1 MILDTNELITEI
13 ERSIEQ
19 KRDHR
24 DQLQTLQSKVEA
36 ICHLETLQ
44 GEGGAAIKD
53 YFTTLHLPV
62 LLFFQQFIE
71 MHISQ
76 LETVKDNL
84 LSYDSDANT
93 LVRTEFLNEVKMDLN
108 RVINFTRDSANIIN
122 SAYESVSDLI
132 HTGRWES
139 SALLEKAR
147 EARGQLKDAE
157 DHLEETDQ
165 NNQTVLENSKA
176 TLEHLEALVRKVEG
190 WTTKEA
196 MLSQETIE
204 QIRSYYNDSS
214 TVSNLMNEDQM
225 RPLLDKMR
233 NGEELTLTE
242 KTMVYYYIQNELVD
256 QEKMG
261 EIANKVATDKE
272 GLVDYLNEQVLVST
286 ESLARELETV
296 ELFLMSQELKPGGV
310 DYSMELAHLRA
321 YEGLLRNYDRFI
333 AEMAKVGNLDPE
345 VQTDKFFM
353 GVEDIIEKPS
363 ELNMTILETDFRIE
377 IFPDN
382 LYNITREEWLEH
394 DNPIGFR
401 QHNVSEVMYF
411 YDEDAGSTMGSWAR
425 QQLGA
430 DYESH
435 TGNFILATVFQKIGA
450 LAYDQTV
457 GRIEGPAR
465 HVRWAFDKKS
475 GHDEEQAEKE
485 DKLTLRTVEDTA
497 TNLNM
502 EVRMSNRPTP
512 NSPNRNELNVEL
524 YKTAH
529 TEQLLERWEEVHKL
543 DPMFPYP
550 KEEIESQNWPAV
562 SEELKNN
569 ETLLRREHE
578 HGDFDFFAYIR
589 SGEGDFEEEFG
600 RKSEV
605 DQK

>member
-36 ICHLETLQ
+36 ICQLETLQ

-71 MHISQ
+71 THISQ

-84 LSYDSDANT
+84 LSYDGDANT

-108 RVINFTRDSANIIN
+108 RVINYTRDSANIIN

-139 SALLEKAR
+139 SALTDKAR
-147 EARGQLKDAE
+147 EARDQLKDTE

-165 NNQTVLENSKA
+165 NNQTVLETSKA

-214 TVSNLMNEDQM
+214 TVSNLMDEDQM

-233 NGEELTLTE
+233 TGEELTLTE

-272 GLVDYLNEQVLVST
+272 GLIDYLNEHVLVST
-286 ESLARELETV
+286 ESLAHELETV

-345 VQTDKFFM
+345 VHTDKLFM

-363 ELNMTILETDFRIE
+363 ELNMTILETDFRVE
-377 IFPDN
+377 IFPEN
-382 LYNITREEWLEH
+382 PYNITREEWLKH
-394 DNPIGFR
+394 NNSIGFR

-435 TGNFILATVFQKIGA
+435 TGNFILASVFKIVGET
-450 LAYDQTV
+450 AYNKTV
-457 GRIEGPAR
+457 GLVEGPFK
-465 HVRWAFDKKS
+465 HVRRALDTKDT
-475 GHDEEQAEKE
+475 HDIEQTEKE

-497 TNLNM
+497 TNLSM
-502 EVRMSNRPTP
+502 EIQVSNRPTP

-529 TEQLLERWEEVHKL
+529 TEQLLERWEEVHEF
-543 DPMFPYP
+543 DPRFPYP
-550 KEEIESQNWPAV
+550 KEAIEDQNWPVV
-562 SEELKNN
+562 SEELKNH

-589 SGEGDFEEEFG
+589 SGEGDLEEELG
-600 RKSEV
+600 EE
-605 DQK
+605 

>member
-71 MHISQ
+71 THISQ

-84 LSYDSDANT
+84 LSYDGDANT

-108 RVINFTRDSANIIN
+108 RVINYTRDSANIIN

-139 SALLEKAR
+139 SALTDKAR
-147 EARGQLKDAE
+147 EARGQIEDAE

-165 NNQTVLENSKA
+165 NNQTVLETSKA

-214 TVSNLMNEDQM
+214 TVSNLMDEDQM

-233 NGEELTLTE
+233 TGEELTLTE

-272 GLVDYLNEQVLVST
+272 GLIDYLNEHVLVST
-286 ESLARELETV
+286 ESLAHELETV

-345 VQTDKFFM
+345 VHTDKLFM

-363 ELNMTILETDFRIE
+363 ELNMTILETDFRVE
-377 IFPDN
+377 IFPEN
-382 LYNITREEWLEH
+382 PYNITREEWLKH
-394 DNPIGFR
+394 NNSIGFR

-435 TGNFILATVFQKIGA
+435 TGNFILASVFKIVGET
-450 LAYDQTV
+450 AYNKTV
-457 GRIEGPAR
+457 GLVEGPFK
-465 HVRWAFDKKS
+465 HVRRALDTKDT
-475 GHDEEQAEKE
+475 HDIEQTEKE

-497 TNLNM
+497 TNLSM
-502 EVRMSNRPTP
+502 EIQVSNRPTP

-529 TEQLLERWEEVHKL
+529 TEQLLERWEEVHEF
-543 DPMFPYP
+543 DPRFPYP
-550 KEEIESQNWPAV
+550 KEAIEDQNWPVV
-562 SEELKNN
+562 SEELKNH

-589 SGEGDFEEEFG
+589 SGEGDLEEELG
-600 RKSEV
+600 EE
-605 DQK
+605 

>member
-36 ICHLETLQ
+36 ICQLETLQ

-71 MHISQ
+71 THISQ

-84 LSYDSDANT
+84 LSYDGDANT

-108 RVINFTRDSANIIN
+108 RVINYTRDSANIIN

-139 SALLEKAR
+139 SALTDKAR
-147 EARGQLKDAE
+147 EARDQLKDTE

-165 NNQTVLENSKA
+165 NNQTVLETSKA

-214 TVSNLMNEDQM
+214 TVSNLMDENQM

-233 NGEELTLTE
+233 TGEELTLTE

-272 GLVDYLNEQVLVST
+272 GLIDYLNEYVLVST
-286 ESLARELETV
+286 ESLAHELETV

-345 VQTDKFFM
+345 VHTDKLFM

-363 ELNMTILETDFRIE
+363 ELNMTILETDFRVE
-377 IFPDN
+377 IFPEN
-382 LYNITREEWLEH
+382 PYNITRQEWLEH
-394 DNPIGFR
+394 NHSIGFR

-411 YDEDAGSTMGSWAR
+411 YDEDAGSTMGRWAV
-425 QQLGA
+425 QALGE
-430 DYESH
+430 DYEIH
-435 TGNFILATVFQKIGA
+435 TGNFIHGAIFERIGS
-450 LAYDQTV
+450 LAYGLTIGKV
-457 GRIEGPAR
+457 VEGAGL
-465 HVRWAFDKKS
+465 VKAGVDMKS
-475 GHDEEQAEKE
+475 GHDEELAGKKDELALGTSE
-485 DKLTLRTVEDTA
+485 ETA
-497 TNLNM
+497 NDLHM
-502 EVRMSNRPTP
+502 EVRVSNRPTP
-512 NSPNRNELNVEL
+512 NTPNGNELHVEL
-524 YKTAH
+524 YKTKD
-529 TEQLLERWEEVHKL
+529 TERLLERWNKVYEFDNTL
-543 DPMFPYP
+543 PYP
-550 KEEIESQNWPAV
+550 KEAIEEQDWHQVAEILKKSETELRHGHRYGDEIDFYRYIKGGNDSEDILPV
-562 SEELKNN
+562 ELSEE
-569 ETLLRREHE
+569 E
-578 HGDFDFFAYIR
+578 
-589 SGEGDFEEEFG
+589 
-600 RKSEV
+600 
-605 DQK
+605 

>member
-62 LLFFQQFIE
+62 LLFFQQFIKT
-71 MHISQ
+71 HISQ

-84 LSYDSDANT
+84 LSYDGDANT

-108 RVINFTRDSANIIN
+108 RVINYTRDSASIIN

-132 HTGRWES
+132 NTGRWES
-139 SALLEKAR
+139 SALTDKAK
-147 EARGQLKDAE
+147 EARDQLKDAE

-165 NNQTVLENSKA
+165 NNQTVLETSKA

-214 TVSNLMNEDQM
+214 TVSNLMDEDQM

-233 NGEELTLTE
+233 TGEELTLTE

-272 GLVDYLNEQVLVST
+272 GLVDHLNEHVLVST
-286 ESLARELETV
+286 ESLAHELETV

-310 DYSMELAHLRA
+310 DHSMELAHLRA

-333 AEMAKVGNLDPE
+333 AEMAKVGKLDPE
-345 VQTDKFFM
+345 VHTDKLFM

-377 IFPDN
+377 IFPEN
-382 LYNITREEWLEH
+382 PYNITRQEWLEH
-394 DNPIGFR
+394 NHSIGFR

-450 LAYDQTV
+450 LAYDQTF
-457 GRIEGPAR
+457 GRVDNRAIRELKWF
-465 HVRWAFDKKS
+465 VDKENA
-475 GHDEEQAEKE
+475 HDEEQANKE
-485 DKLTLRTVEDTA
+485 DKLTLRMVEDTA
-497 TNLNM
+497 TNLGM
-502 EVRMSNRPTP
+502 EVQVSNRPTP

-550 KEEIESQNWPAV
+550 KEEIEAQNWPAV

-589 SGEGDFEEEFG
+589 LGEGDLQEKFG
-600 RKSEV
+600 EKE
-605 DQK
+605 

>member
-71 MHISQ
+71 THISQ

-84 LSYDSDANT
+84 LSYDGDANT

-108 RVINFTRDSANIIN
+108 RVINYTRDSASIIN

-132 HTGRWES
+132 NTGRWES
-139 SALLEKAR
+139 SALTDKAK
-147 EARGQLKDAE
+147 EARGQIEDAE

-165 NNQTVLENSKA
+165 NNQTVIETSKA

-214 TVSNLMNEDQM
+214 TVSNLMDEDQM

-233 NGEELTLTE
+233 TGEELTLTE

-272 GLVDYLNEQVLVST
+272 GLVDHLNEHVLVST
-286 ESLARELETV
+286 ESLAHELETV

-310 DYSMELAHLRA
+310 DHSMELAHLRA

-333 AEMAKVGNLDPE
+333 AEMAKVGKLDPE
-345 VQTDKFFM
+345 VHTDKLFM

-377 IFPDN
+377 IFPEN
-382 LYNITREEWLEH
+382 PYNITRQEWLEH
-394 DNPIGFR
+394 NHSIGFR

-411 YDEDAGSTMGSWAR
+411 YDQEAGNTMGSWAR

-529 TEQLLERWEEVHKL
+529 TERLLERWEEVHEL
-543 DPMFPYP
+543 DPTFPYP
-550 KEEIESQNWPAV
+550 KEEIKAQNWPAV
-562 SEELKNN
+562 SEELKNH
-569 ETLLRREHE
+569 ETLLRREHK

-605 DQK
+605 DPK

>member
-36 ICHLETLQ
+36 ICQLETLQ

-71 MHISQ
+71 THISQ

-84 LSYDSDANT
+84 LSYDGDANT

-108 RVINFTRDSANIIN
+108 RVINYTRDSANIIN

-139 SALLEKAR
+139 SALTDKAR
-147 EARGQLKDAE
+147 EARDQLKDTE

-165 NNQTVLENSKA
+165 NNQTVLETSKA

-233 NGEELTLTE
+233 TGEELTLTE
-242 KTMVYYYIQNELVD
+242 KMMVYYYIQNELVD
-256 QEKMG
+256 REKMG

-272 GLVDYLNEQVLVST
+272 GLIDYLNEHVLVST
-286 ESLARELETV
+286 ESLAHELETV

-345 VQTDKFFM
+345 VHTDKLFM

-377 IFPDN
+377 IFPEN
-382 LYNITREEWLEH
+382 PYNITREEWLEH
-394 DNPIGFR
+394 NHSIGFR

-411 YDEDAGSTMGSWAR
+411 YDEDAGSTMGRWAV
-425 QQLGA
+425 QALGE
-430 DYESH
+430 DYENH
-435 TGNFILATVFQKIGA
+435 TGNFIHGAVFKRIGDLAYELSLGQLGRNLEIVKGA
-450 LAYDQTV
+450 LDSQITHDKEIAE
-457 GRIEGPAR
+457 IE
-465 HVRWAFDKKS
+465 
-475 GHDEEQAEKE
+475 DE
-485 DKLTLRTVEDTA
+485 LTLGTSEETA
-497 TNLNM
+497 NDLHM
-502 EVRMSNRPTP
+502 EVRVSNRPTP
-512 NSPNRNELNVEL
+512 NTPNGNELHVEL
-524 YKTAH
+524 YKTKD
-529 TEQLLERWEEVHKL
+529 TERLLERWNKVYEFDNSL
-543 DPMFPYP
+543 PYP
-550 KEEIESQNWPAV
+550 KEAIEEQDWHQVAEILKK
-562 SEELKNN
+562 SEAELRHGHK
-569 ETLLRREHE
+569 
-578 HGDFDFFAYIR
+578 HGDEIDFYRYIKGGND
-589 SGEGDFEEEFG
+589 SEDILPVELFEEE
-600 RKSEV
+600 
-605 DQK
+605 

>member
-36 ICHLETLQ
+36 ICQLETLQ

-71 MHISQ
+71 THISQ

-84 LSYDSDANT
+84 LSYDGDANT

-108 RVINFTRDSANIIN
+108 RVINYTRDTANIIN

-139 SALLEKAR
+139 SALTDKAR
-147 EARGQLKDAE
+147 EARGQIEDAE

-165 NNQTVLENSKA
+165 NNQTVLETSKA

-214 TVSNLMNEDQM
+214 TVSNLMDEDQM

-233 NGEELTLTE
+233 TGEELTLTE

-272 GLVDYLNEQVLVST
+272 GLIDYLNEHVLVST
-286 ESLARELETV
+286 ESLAHELETV

-345 VQTDKFFM
+345 VHTDKLFM

-363 ELNMTILETDFRIE
+363 ELNMTILETDFRVE
-377 IFPDN
+377 IFPEN
-382 LYNITREEWLEH
+382 PYNITREEWLKH
-394 DNPIGFR
+394 NNSIGFR

-435 TGNFILATVFQKIGA
+435 TGNFILASVFKIVGET
-450 LAYDQTV
+450 AYNKTV
-457 GRIEGPAR
+457 GLVEGPFK
-465 HVRWAFDKKS
+465 HVRRALDTKDT
-475 GHDEEQAEKE
+475 HDIEQTEKE

-497 TNLNM
+497 TNLSM
-502 EVRMSNRPTP
+502 EIQVSNRPTP

-529 TEQLLERWEEVHKL
+529 TEQLLERWEEVHEF
-543 DPMFPYP
+543 DPRFPYP
-550 KEEIESQNWPAV
+550 KEAIEDQNWPVV
-562 SEELKNN
+562 SEELKNH

-589 SGEGDFEEEFG
+589 SGEGDLEEELG
-600 RKSEV
+600 EE
-605 DQK
+605 